1 MTLTTRPRPVLR
13 RLFADRRA
21 VALVEFAYVVPVFIV
36 MSLTGAELTNFVTTR
51 MRISQVAL
59 QIADNA
65 ARIGNGTQ
73 LQAKTVSEAD
83 INDLLTGAGLQAG
96 ELDLYGRGRVIVTS
110 LEPAASPNTTA
121 KYKIGWRRCRGSK
134 VYTPLYTTGLASPTF
149 SDGLGPTG
157 RKVTAPDNGAT
168 MFVEVAYDY
177 RPLIKTGLFG
187 DNQIVEFASM
197 MVRDRRDTSTAPTNT
212 ENATISSC
220 S

>member
-1 MTLTTRPRPVLR
+1 MTPGARPYRLLR
-13 RLFADRRA
+13 RLLLERRA
-21 VALVEFAYVVPVFIV
+21 VALIEFAYVLPIFIL
-36 MSLTGAELTNFVTTR
+36 MALTGAELTNFVTTR

-65 ARIGNGTQ
+65 ARMGNGSQ
-73 LQAKTVSEAD
+73 LQAKTISEAD

-96 ELDLYGRGRVIVTS
+96 ELDLFTRGRVVLVS
-110 LEPAASPNTTA
+110 LEPAARPNTTA
-121 KYKIGWRRCRGSK
+121 TYKIGWRRCRGSK
-134 VYTPLYTTGLASPTF
+134 TYTPLYTTGLASPNF
-149 SDGLGPTG
+149 PDGLGPAG

-187 DNQIVEFASM
+187 DNQIIEFASM

-212 ENATISSC
+212 ENAPISRC